1 MSGAGDHLAMLTI
14 DLQRGKLVRVREGAG
29 STVTAHAGLVWI
41 TEQDS
46 LHDVVLQGGQSFT
59 LGRPGLALV
68 QAFSDASISIDPT
81 RSR

>member
-1 MSGAGDHLAMLTI
+1 VFGAADHRAMLTI
-14 DLQRGKLVRVREGAG
+14 DLHRGILVRVREGAG
-29 STVTAHAGLVWI
+29 STVTAHAGTVWL

-46 LHDVVLQGGQSFT
+46 LRDVLLRSGESFT

-81 RSR
+81 RGA